1 MAEVAISVPIVT
13 LRSQLL
19 DRRRRLEEAGAT
31 VPDTE
36 VVRLLQ
42 EVDRAL
48 ERMEVGSYGICE
60 VCRTPIEEDRLLAN
74 PLACTCFEH
83 MSAAQLRALE
93 RDLDLAVHVQTGLL
107 PQRYLSFGEWES
119 CYHYEPLG
127 AVSGDFCDL
136 SAVDGRLFFLI
147 GDIAGKGVSAS
158 LLMSH
163 LYAIFRSLLTVG
175 MPVQELAGR
184 ANRVFCEST
193 RPPHYATL
201 VCGFAGQDG
210 EVELV
215 NAGHC
220 PPILIHQ
227 GSVSQIHPTGLP
239 VGLFSDGQYPPQ
251 RLRLDQGDS
260 LLLYTDGVSET
271 LNAAGE
277 EYGAER
283 LGDILS
289 HNGARSVREI
299 TVTCLDDLKR
309 FRAGAPKSDDLT
321 IAAIRRSSTAAEPGR

>member
-1 MAEVAISVPIVT
+1 
-13 LRSQLL
+13 
-19 DRRRRLEEAGAT
+19 
-31 VPDTE
+31 
-36 VVRLLQ
+36 
-42 EVDRAL
+42 
-48 ERMEVGSYGICE
+48 
-60 VCRTPIEEDRLLAN
+60 
-74 PLACTCFEH
+74 
-83 MSAAQLRALE
+83 MSAPQLRALE

-107 PQRYLSFGEWES
+107 PQRQVSFGEWES

-127 AVSGDFCDL
+127 VVSGDFCDL
-136 SAVDGRLFFLI
+136 GAVDGRLFFLI

-163 LYAIFRSLLTVG
+163 LYAIFRSLLTLG
-175 MPVQELAGR
+175 IPVQELAER
-184 ANRVFCEST
+184 ANRVFCEAT

-227 GSVSQIHPTGLP
+227 GSVSQIDPTGLP
-239 VGLFSDGQYPPQ
+239 VGLFSEGQYPPR
-251 RLRLDQGDS
+251 RLRLDHDDS
-260 LLLYTDGVSET
+260 LMLYTDGVSET

-283 LGDILS
+283 LGYILS
-289 HNGARSVREI
+289 QDGARGVHEI
-299 TVTCLDDLKR
+299 TLTCLDDLKR
-309 FRAGAPKSDDLT
+309 FRAEAPKSDDLT
-321 IAAIRRSSTAAEPGR
+321 IAAIRRLSLAAGSGK